1 MLVNI
6 RQNGVRDFN
15 QRYCDTYGWL
25 IQGDRRRFIYIE
37 SITENKIYFNEG
49 NDVEYFV
56 YTDSNTTFEFI
67 PVDRGWFNT
76 NTGDALFL
84 YRRPAR
90 QWKRGISN
98 SNTDI
103 ISYRH
108 VPQEVNYSVLN
119 SVFNADFEK
128 NNYPKEF
135 KTGAL
140 SKHFCL
146 NPSNIL
152 LLYNNPIG
160 NVQDNTIIVS
170 NKLFSQEINDL
181 VTRNEWDVKI
191 EYNF

>member
-1 MLVNI
+1 MIVNI
-6 RQNGVRDFN
+6 RQNGVRDFS

-25 IQGDRRRFIYIE
+25 IQGDKRRFIYVE

-84 YRRPAR
+84 YRCPAR

-98 SNTDI
+98 NNTAI
-103 ISYRH
+103 ISYRNLLL
-108 VPQEVNYSVLN
+108 EVNYSTLS
-119 SVFNADFEK
+119 SVFNDDFEK

-140 SKHFCL
+140 SKHFCFDPY
-146 NPSNIL
+146 NRL
-152 LLYNNPIG
+152 LLYTNHVG
-160 NVQDNTIIVS
+160 DVVDNTIIVS
-170 NKLFSQEINDL
+170 NKLFLQEITDL
-181 VTRNEWDVKI
+181 VNRNEWDVKV